1 MSDLTFVA
9 AYTKTGGDVA
19 ATGLTLA
26 DIALHL
32 YRQHISTGVL
42 EVVWDG
48 TQNPTAEIPSLGMYM
63 RILSGAQLEL
73 YHYHGGA
80 LYSGLD
86 VLDANWVN
94 GSIGGT
100 VFPIGPVDFTYTVYE
115 PDGVTPIPG
124 VEVFISR
131 LNPTGQVQDAP
142 IIWSGLTDSA
152 GIAYDVEGNLPRL
165 DIAQHFFWRQKLTHT
180 FTDPDIENVSP

>member
-1 MSDLTFVA
+1 MSNLFFMA
-9 AYTKTGGDVA
+9 AFSENGGDDP

-26 DIALHL
+26 QIDLYL
-32 YRQHISTGVL
+32 YRQNIATGLV
-42 EVVWDG
+42 EVVWNG
-48 TQNPTAEIPSLGMYM
+48 SQNPDAEVPNIGMYYK
-63 RILSGAQLEL
+63 ILTGAELEI

-80 LYSGLD
+80 QYTGAT

-94 GSIGGT
+94 GSVGGS
-100 VFPIGPVDFTYTVYE
+100 VFPLGPVDFTYTMTE
-115 PDGVTPIPG
+115 ADLVTPIIG

-152 GIAYDVEGNLPRL
+152 GIAYDIEGNLPKL
-165 DIAQHFFWRQKLTHT
+165 DVGTHYFWRQKTGYS